1 MRSNFYVSQHARHQ
15 RLQPRF
21 RFCYRRKVLKGS
33 LKQKFGIRKV

>member
-15 RLQPRF
+15 RLQPHF
-21 RFCYRRKVLKGS
+21 FCYRRKVLKGS